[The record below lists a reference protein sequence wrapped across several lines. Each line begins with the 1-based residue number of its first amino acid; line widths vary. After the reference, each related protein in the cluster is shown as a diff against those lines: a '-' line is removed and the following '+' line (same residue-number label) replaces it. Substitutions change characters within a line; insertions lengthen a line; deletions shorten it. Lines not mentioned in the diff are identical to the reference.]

1 MFFSGYFPKRVGKK
15 PATAKPSVVFAS
27 AGGAWRSSEKVFSG
41 WPQLSEPRHLSLFPP
56 YSLHI
61 CKILPEGG
69 VCSTHPFWKPPPKNV
84 QCPKKA
90 LGYKKVLALSQ
101 NGWVS
106 VATPSPAKAN
116 ALATSPGGRGV
127 SFSIP
132 MHVYI
137 FKNKK
142 EITSPPG
149 RGRRQRRRVR
159 AFQNRTFSNDAT
171 LCIFLMTTPLW
182 HWQ

>member
-1 MFFSGYFPKRVGKK
+1 MAISQNGWVKNLPLLN
-15 PATAKPSVVFAS
+15 P
-27 AGGAWRSSEKVFSG
+27 RSSSRAPEARGDPAKKYFLDGHSAPRLAICRSFLLKVSRAAKYCLKG
-41 WPQLSEPRHLSLFPP
+41 VYVPP
-56 YSLHI
+56 TRFG
-61 CKILPEGG
+61 KE
-69 VCSTHPFWKPPPKNV
+69 PKNV